1 MNKSFLRSMKTMFI
15 DRHAIISSKGI
26 LNPTEEEITDDDICV
41 FARGTRNIIKEL
53 LFFKKQNR
61 TR

>member
-1 MNKSFLRSMKTMFI
+1 MNKNFLRSMKIIFI

-26 LNPTEEEITDDDICV
+26 INPQEEEITDDDICV
-41 FARGTRNIIKEL
+41 CARGTRNIIKEV
-53 LFFKKQNR
+53 LFFKKLNR

>member
-1 MNKSFLRSMKTMFI
+1 MNKNFLRSMKIIFI

-26 LNPTEEEITDDDICV
+26 INPKEEEITDDDICV
-41 FARGTRNIIKEL
+41 CARGTRNIIKEV
-53 LFFKKQNR
+53 LFFKKLNR